1 MSPCSISS
9 TSFRQRYNGMCA
21 CIIGFDIVWPLRC
34 VCILRPNRAQLSQ
47 FVEPS
52 QAKCCKRTGA
62 RNIDTVSVRCR
73 VIKPRTAS
81 PSQAMPKRF
90 AKRSKVPSRAKPS
103 QAYIISTRR
112 RVDCWKTRVRSCSTS
127 STPPCN
133 LSGCRRYGVIP
144 LSVIV
149 WR

>member
-1 MSPCSISS
+1 MPEDKIVSPCSISS

-62 RNIDTVSVRCR
+62 RNIDTVLVRCR

-90 AKRSKVPSRAKPS
+90 SERSKLPSRAKPS
-103 QAYIISTRR
+103 LYNKYSKKGGLLEDKGEILFYQQY
-112 RVDCWKTRVRSCSTS
+112 
-127 STPPCN
+127 
-133 LSGCRRYGVIP
+133 IP
-144 LSVIV
+144 L
-149 WR
+149 